1 MVGTEA
7 IVGQSDCR
15 ALMQVNFGVW
25 WERVA
30 RGSTLGKREPRGW
43 PDACRTKALAF
54 FSGEVFG
61 RPPVISFRRE
71 MACHESV
78 SNLIRAYR
86 PDGTAEI
93 ISASDPRT
101 SLDPAILWLDLV
113 NPDRGEEALAE
124 RLLGVPLPTREDLK
138 DIEPSS
144 RLYVEE
150 GVVFMTGSLVYHVE
164 TDLPELTDVA
174 FILSDSRL
182 ITVRYADPRAF
193 SLFSAALM
201 RVPGKYKTGEE
212 MLARLIETVVDRTA
226 EVLEIAVGRVDALS
240 AEVFVDRKTAKRRP
254 PRFLEDKLLDIASH
268 HRLVSKGRDSLV
280 SLSRLVTF
288 LRSLPV
294 IRKDKEADEL
304 CRIVARDIQS
314 LSEHAGFVSNN
325 ITFLL
330 DASLGLI
337 SVEQNAIIKIFSI
350 ASVVFLPP
358 TLVASI
364 YGMNFQFMPE
374 LHWQFGYALALVAM
388 LLSAI
393 IPFLFFRWKGWL

>member
-1 MVGTEA
+1 M
-7 IVGQSDCR
+7 
-15 ALMQVNFGVW
+15 
-25 WERVA
+25 
-30 RGSTLGKREPRGW
+30 
-43 PDACRTKALAF
+43 
-54 FSGEVFG
+54 
-61 RPPVISFRRE
+61 
-71 MACHESV
+71 
-78 SNLIRAYR
+78 IRAYR

-101 SLDPAILWLDLV
+101 AIDPAILWLDLV
-113 NPDRGEEALAE
+113 NPDRAEEALAE

-144 RLYVEE
+144 RLYVEDN
-150 GVVFMTGSLVYHVE
+150 VVFMTGSLVYHVE
-164 TDLPELTDVA
+164 TNLPELTDVA
-174 FILSDSRL
+174 FILSGNRL
-182 ITVRYADPRAF
+182 VTIRYAEPRAF
-193 SLFSAALM
+193 ALFSAALL
-201 RVPGKYKTGEE
+201 RVPGRYRTGAE
-212 MLARLIETVVDRTA
+212 MMGRLLETVVDRTA
-226 EVLEIAVGRVDALS
+226 EVLEIGVARLDVLS
-240 AEVFVDRKTAKRRP
+240 TEVFVDSKTAKRRP
-254 PRFLEDKLLDIASH
+254 PRFLEDKLLDIAKH
-268 HRLVSKGRDSLV
+268 HRLVSKARDSLM

-288 LRSLPV
+288 LRSQPLV
-294 IRKDKEADEL
+294 RKDQEADEL
-304 CRIVARDIQS
+304 CRIVAHDIQS

-337 SVEQNAIIKIFSI
+337 NVEQNAIIKIFSI

-374 LHWQFGYALALVAM
+374 LQWQFGYALALFAM